1 MDVADT
7 VGCSVMQDSD
17 EDYIPQF
24 VDSDIDLQDD
34 DDLFAKN
41 VDCDKGKDKVKLN
54 FKSFREEDLAKPEF
68 KVGQTFASVELL
80 RRAIKEYSC
89 HERVDIKCP
98 RNDRKRVKGIC
109 EDGCPW
115 SLYASFDGRINCF
128 MIKKYNPNHTCIK
141 KWSVKSFTAPFM
153 AGKYLDSFRADENMN
168 MKNFSRVVQKDWN
181 MTTTRSK
188 LRRARRLV
196 KKVIEGDELEQYNSM
211 WDYAAEFKRSNP
223 GSSFYVGVNDDIFGS
238 CYFSLDACKRGF
250 MQACRPVICLDG
262 CHLKTKYGGVMLCA
276 VGMDPNDCIYPLA
289 FAVVEVENTDTWKW
303 FLSNLKS
310 DLGILNTEPWTI
322 MLDKQKELIKG
333 VRQHF
338 PDAEHRHC
346 VRHIWQNFQ
355 QTHKGDVLNN
365 QLWKCARSTTPELW
379 AASMEEMKV
388 ISIEA

>member
-1 MDVADT
+1 
-7 VGCSVMQDSD
+7 
-17 EDYIPQF
+17 
-24 VDSDIDLQDD
+24 
-34 DDLFAKN
+34 
-41 VDCDKGKDKVKLN
+41 
-54 FKSFREEDLAKPEF
+54 
-68 KVGQTFASVELL
+68 
-80 RRAIKEYSC
+80 
-89 HERVDIKCP
+89 
-98 RNDRKRVKGIC
+98 
-109 EDGCPW
+109 
-115 SLYASFDGRINCF
+115 
-128 MIKKYNPNHTCIK
+128 
-141 KWSVKSFTAPFM
+141 
-153 AGKYLDSFRADENMN
+153 
-168 MKNFSRVVQKDWN
+168 
-181 MTTTRSK
+181 
-188 LRRARRLV
+188 
-196 KKVIEGDELEQYNSM
+196 M
-211 WDYAAEFKRSNP
+211 WDYAQEFRRSNP
-223 GSSFYVGVNDDIFGS
+223 CNSFYVGVNDGIFGS

-322 MLDKQKELIKG
+322 MSDKQKGLIKG

-355 QTHKGDVLNN
+355 QTHKGDVLKN

-388 ISIEA
+388 ISLEAYKWLEQLPPNTWVRGFQRELVKCDILLNNNCEVFNKYILEAREMHLRSMIDKIKTQLMVRFYNKRKEAENWPGSICPKIRKRVEKNIELSATCMVSGAGDGIFQVDNKNRTYIVDIKEESCTCKRWDLSGVPCHHAIACCR